1 MKTTGMV
8 RKMDSLGRVV
18 LPIELRRTLGI
29 DIKDSIEIYVD
40 KDMVILRKYNPGCI
54 FCGEVGD
61 TLEMSGKPVCTKCAR
76 MIAGSL
82 K

>member
-29 DIKDSIEIYVD
+29 DIKDPIEIYVD

-61 TLEMSGKPVCTKCAR
+61 TLEMSNKPVCLKCAR
-76 MIAGSL
+76 TIAGSI